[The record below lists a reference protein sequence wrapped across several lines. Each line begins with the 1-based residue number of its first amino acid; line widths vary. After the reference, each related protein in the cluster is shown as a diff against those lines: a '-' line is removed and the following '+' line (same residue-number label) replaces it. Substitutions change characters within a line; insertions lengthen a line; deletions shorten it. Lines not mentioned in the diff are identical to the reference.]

1 MRQLISIILHQLYY
15 FKVMG
20 TVVQLKNRINNSYSD
35 LKTAL
40 EDKLV
45 LVEEKIKTK
54 LSSKV
59 ELVDEMTK
67 YHLKTGGK
75 KLRALL
81 TLQSAKLCGYSKGT
95 RDVNLAACVELI
107 HAATLMHDDVI
118 DNGEIRRGKKTLN
131 RIWGNQSSILVGD
144 YLLSRCFEIMVD
156 DGDQEVL
163 KLLSST
169 SAEISQGEVLQL
181 QHKGEID
188 MLEETYLKIISAKT
202 ASLFAAATKVGSILS
217 KKENKTKEA
226 LEFYGKNLGLTFQ
239 IADDALDY
247 NSELKL
253 FGKEIG
259 NDFYESKITLPIILL
274 YQKANQNEK
283 EDLKKFF
290 EKKDRSE
297 NEFSQV
303 LILIKKYNIINECYR
318 KAEHFINLASNSL
331 SIFKESKEK
340 EILKNLTSFSLERS
354 F

>member
-1 MRQLISIILHQLYY
+1 
-15 FKVMG
+15 MG
-20 TVVQLKNRINNSYSD
+20 TVVQLKNRINNSYLD
-35 LKTAL
+35 LKTAV

-59 ELVDEMTK
+59 EMVDEMTN
-67 YHLKTGGK
+67 YHLRTSGK

-259 NDFYESKITLPIILL
+259 NDFYEGKITLPIILL
-274 YQKANQNEK
+274 YQKANKDEK
-283 EDLKKFF
+283 KYLKQFF
-290 EKKDRSE
+290 EKKERSE
-297 NEFSQV
+297 NEFKQV

-331 SIFKESKEK
+331 SIFKDTKEK
-340 EILKNLTSFSLERS
+340 KILKNLTSFSLERS